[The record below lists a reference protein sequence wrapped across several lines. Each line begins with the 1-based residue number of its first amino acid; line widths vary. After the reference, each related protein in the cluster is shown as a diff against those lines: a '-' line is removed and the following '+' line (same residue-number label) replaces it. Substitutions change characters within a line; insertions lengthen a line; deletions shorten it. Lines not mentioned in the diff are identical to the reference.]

1 MHVTSIKMD
10 DEMVHSTHLY
20 DDYRNIILYVKIA
33 RETVRVRIPFVLV
46 KIKSKKK
53 GSKHK

>member
-20 DDYRNIILYVKIA
+20 DDYRNIMLYVKIA

-46 KIKSKKK
+46 KINLNSYCINT
-53 GSKHK
+53 